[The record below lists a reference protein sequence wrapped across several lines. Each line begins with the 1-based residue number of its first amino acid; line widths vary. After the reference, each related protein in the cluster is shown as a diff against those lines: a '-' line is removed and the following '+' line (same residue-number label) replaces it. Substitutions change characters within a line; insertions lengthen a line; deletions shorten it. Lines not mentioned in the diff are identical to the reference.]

1 MLLQREYDSQCN
13 KCKQRWYLSPIADSH
28 FHWINIY
35 RAYMILI
42 HKNGTKNAHTI
53 LHEIRIRPKWFDIL
67 PIYSP
72 PLLRVSKVIQ
82 EALYLDQTTV
92 LGTILMLPA
101 ILPSVPL
108 LGVTVNPKG
117 CHRQCTPERHTQE
130 LNRIRLTSSVASCQC
145 HQGDIMIISVVH
157 LTSSMASSHQGEWHG
172 LSDIIRKNFNKKKR
186 GAIKKGIFTFIL
198 IN

>member
-1 MLLQREYDSQCN
+1 MYRN
-13 KCKQRWYLSPIADSH
+13 KCKQWWYLSPIADSH

-108 LGVTVNPKG
+108 LGVSVNPKG

-130 LNRIRLTSSVASCQC
+130 LKQDSS
-145 HQGDIMIISVVH
+145 DIISGI
-157 LTSSMASSHQGEWHG
+157 LSMSSGRHYDYFCGSSDIISGIQSSRRMAWFVWHHQGEFQQEKA
-172 LSDIIRKNFNKKKR
+172 RCN
-186 GAIKKGIFTFIL
+186 
-198 IN
+198 